1 MAHIEGWISVF
12 ARRTQQKDWE
22 VFVRGKVIQDSP
34 IPFQQLRTGTGWPD
48 TSAFLDAP
56 VRK

>member
-1 MAHIEGWISVF
+1 MAHIGGQITVF
-12 ARRTQQKDWE
+12 ARPTQKRDWG
-22 VFVRGKVIQDSP
+22 VFVRGKVIQNSP